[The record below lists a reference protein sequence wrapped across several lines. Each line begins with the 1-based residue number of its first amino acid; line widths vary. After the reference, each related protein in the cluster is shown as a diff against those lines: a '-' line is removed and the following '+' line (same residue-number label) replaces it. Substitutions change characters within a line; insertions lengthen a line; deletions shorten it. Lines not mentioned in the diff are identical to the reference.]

1 MTASDSQHEPADS
14 PDNGHGEDVQP
25 LGASA
30 SPPREPECRF
40 RTIKHYFDGPVIA
53 RCAACERLI
62 GIEEIGDQYITMP
75 CGETWAINLRSIL
88 QVRS

>member
-1 MTASDSQHEPADS
+1 MTC
-14 PDNGHGEDVQP
+14 PDHNDERP

-30 SPPREPECRF
+30 SPPREPDCRF

-53 RCAACERLI
+53 RCLACERLV
-62 GIEEIGDQYITMP
+62 GIDEIGDNYITMP

-88 QVRS
+88 QGRS

>member
-1 MTASDSQHEPADS
+1 MTHPDPEPQPTENGDGDHHD
-14 PDNGHGEDVQP
+14 DNHP

-30 SPPREPECRF
+30 APPREPECRF
-40 RTIKHYFDGPVIA
+40 RTIKHYFDGPAIA
-53 RCAACERLI
+53 RCTACERLI

-88 QVRS
+88 QARS

>member
-1 MTASDSQHEPADS
+1 MTHPDSEPQ
-14 PDNGHGEDVQP
+14 PTENGDGDHHDDHP

-30 SPPREPECRF
+30 APPREPDCRF

-88 QVRS
+88 QARS